1 MVVLGLISLVA
12 ALLCLAAERHLR
24 TRALLFS
31 GAALS
36 LVSGLALLVIGATD
50 GVLGV
55 LAVSAGVCAASV
67 GSVVLIGRS
76 VRRPGGVR

>member
-1 MVVLGLISLVA
+1 MVLLGLISLVA
-12 ALLCLAAERHLR
+12 ALLCLAAQRHLG

-36 LVSGLALLVIGATD
+36 LVSVVALLTIGVTD
-50 GVLGV
+50 GVLAV
-55 LAVSAGVCAASV
+55 LAVSAGVCVASV
-67 GSVVLIGRS
+67 GSVVLIRRS